1 MKKRAVSEEEK
12 DLFRKAVEHTRPKL
26 TAGKAKKMPVGG
38 KAGGTG
44 LDGNTKKRMQRGTL
58 EPAARLD
65 LHGFTQEAA
74 HRALLSFLR
83 GSHRKGA
90 RLILVITGKGN
101 LEKEG
106 GGVLKA
112 MVPRWLHQPEFSAL
126 IAAVEP
132 AHVRHGGAG
141 ALYVYLRK

>member
-1 MKKRAVSEEEK
+1 MRKRTVNEDEK
-12 DLFRKAVEHTRPKL
+12 HLFRAALENSRPKPG
-26 TAGKAKKMPVGG
+26 AAKARKPPGKG
-38 KAGGTG
+38 KPGGTG
-44 LDGNTKKRMQRGTL
+44 VDGNTRKKMQRGSL

-83 GSHRKGA
+83 GSHKSGA

-101 LEKEG
+101 PKKEG

-112 MVPRWLHQPEFSAL
+112 MVPRWLHQAEFSAL
-126 IAAVEP
+126 IAAIEP
-132 AHVRHGGAG
+132 AHIRHGGAG